1 MKLTSL
7 TLRTAPGRR
16 DALIA
21 YYRSAGVLEAS
32 GALAAE
38 VLVPSDE
45 ADTVVVTALWAD
57 ADACTAWQ
65 NSSQRREFAH
75 GMASFFDSPGSTS
88 TREYHVA
95 HHSGGGARS
104 PGTRG
109 EEAQ

>member
-1 MKLTSL
+1 MKLTLL
-7 TLRTAPGRR
+7 TLRAAPGRR

-38 VLVPSDE
+38 VLVPTDDE
-45 ADTVVVTALWAD
+45 DTVVVTALWAD

-65 NSSQRREFAH
+65 NSPQRREFAH
-75 GMASFFDSPGSTS
+75 NMAPFVDSAEAAS

-109 EEAQ
+109 EETQ